1 MSPQK
6 DTSATILR
14 TSGKWHRLSRTG
26 RLLSHKR
33 RLEPYTGFFGG
44 RSSKTAAKK
53 QENERLGKGVRR
65 MHEEKAG
72 RRRQAM
78 AIEQGA
84 RSANNG
90 RSYLLLGLWACR
102 LASGL
107 SQRDL
112 AKRIGTNQSTVRMLE
127 RGQRGAYVST
137 LRRLCQALEVEPEDL
152 LCGNSG
158 KKEEA
163 RR

>member
-1 MSPQK
+1 
-6 DTSATILR
+6 
-14 TSGKWHRLSRTG
+14 
-26 RLLSHKR
+26 
-33 RLEPYTGFFGG
+33 
-44 RSSKTAAKK
+44 
-53 QENERLGKGVRR
+53 
-65 MHEEKAG
+65 MHQEKAG
-72 RRRQAM
+72 RHQQVR
-78 AIEQGA
+78 AIKEGA
-84 RSANNG
+84 RSANGG
-90 RSYLLLGLWACR
+90 RSYYLRGLWACR

-112 AKRIGTNQSTVRMLE
+112 ARRIGTNQSTVRMLE